1 MDEFET
7 DLAEY
12 NIHQCL
18 NKRRYYVTIKENG
31 QKLTKEQ
38 EVKMKEYWKQLDVE
52 YDVSGDLDAETRKQ
66 YAMKRRILAAKF
78 KSKLLEETKHLVENV
93 DKYIELLDERIT
105 ELKELSEE
113 KRKEDKITYLT
124 MVVKCECGKDTMRCN
139 MARHKRSKKHVE
151 WEQQQK
157 QTEQELEEKK
167 QLVAEQCREAYKL
180 QKKLEDKDE
189 IIRNLKA
196 QLEIKNMFNKTI

>member
-1 MDEFET
+1 MDEFEIEVS
-7 DLAEY
+7 EY

-18 NKRRYYVTIKENG
+18 NKKRYYLTIKENG

-38 EVKMKEYWKQLDVE
+38 EIKLKEYWKQLDVE
-52 YDVSGDLDAETRKQ
+52 YDVSGDLDAETRKI
-66 YAMKRRILAAKF
+66 YSTKRRILAAKF

-105 ELKELSEE
+105 ELKELSDD
-113 KRKEDKITYLT
+113 KRKENLTIYLKT
-124 MVVKCECGKDTMRCN
+124 IVKCDCGKETMRAN
-139 MARHKRSKKHVE
+139 LSRHKKSKKHIE

-167 QLVAEQCREAYKL
+167 QLVAEQCRETYTL
-180 QKKLEDKDE
+180 QKKLEHKDE

>member
-7 DLAEY
+7 NLAEY

-18 NKRRYYVTIKENG
+18 NKRRYYITIKENG

-52 YDVSGDLDAETRKQ
+52 YDVSGDLDNETRKQ

-78 KSKLLEETKHLVENV
+78 KAKLLEETKHLVENV

-105 ELKELSEE
+105 ELKELSDD
-113 KRKEDKITYLT
+113 KRKENLTIYLKT
-124 MVVKCECGKDTMRCN
+124 IVKCECGKETMRAN
-139 MARHKRSKKHVE
+139 LSRHKKCKKHIE

-196 QLEIKNMFNKTI
+196 QLEIKNMFSKTI